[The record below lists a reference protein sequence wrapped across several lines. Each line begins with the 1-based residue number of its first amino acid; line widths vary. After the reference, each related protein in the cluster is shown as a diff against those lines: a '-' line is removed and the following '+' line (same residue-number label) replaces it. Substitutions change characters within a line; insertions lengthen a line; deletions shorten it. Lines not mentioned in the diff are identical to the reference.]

1 MVETKYCLATVY
13 RQTGSLLELVCCHI
27 PPPGEVAPGENP
39 LQLASKQCPRL
50 GTRLR
55 KSDPQFAKEK
65 KLGIGNSGH
74 TLPSLS

>member
-1 MVETKYCLATVY
+1 MGVPNHEIEESGRDKVLLGYSVQQVLDGKLVPCLT
-13 RQTGSLLELVCCHI
+13 
-27 PPPGEVAPGENP
+27 
-39 LQLASKQCPRL
+39 
-50 GTRLR
+50 R